1 MAGSKSTSESP
12 RETQPRLHAEEG
24 GPAPLPR
31 PSRGSGAA
39 SAAGVADTA
48 SGPPAEAAVSL
59 AHATLSRDGAG
70 QDSPPG
76 LPTLVAHFDSAQRL
90 RAVNEA
96 APSWFGKTAA
106 ALAGQTPEDLF
117 GAEFQDKLAP
127 FLDSTLAGNGA
138 TFETDSPAA
147 LPGSR
152 RLRHQYLPLKDSRG
166 RVTGFCAIVEDLTAA
181 GRRPPNSL
189 LQDSLAA
196 GAMGAWSWDLEQ
208 NVIACDDLVWQ
219 IFDPSAE
226 SGARFLD
233 GVHEEDRGRVT
244 QAMSRSVSGGGTHEV
259 TYRVVSEGRPV
270 RHVASRGS
278 VVETRDGRAVRMA
291 GVCFDITHRTRT
303 EEELRRLNAT
313 LEYQR
318 ATALSLMRDAEEEM
332 FRAAHA
338 REDVRRHQQFLDSI
352 VENIP
357 SMVFVKD
364 AEELRFLHA
373 NKATERLLGRSRDE
387 LIGKTEFDLLPE
399 EQAVMVTSIENQVI
413 QSKQEINI
421 PEQAVETAEQ
431 GKRILH
437 TRKLPI
443 LDEDGEPRYLLAISE
458 DITDRKLAEEAL
470 AKERSLLRTVIDN
483 VPDLIFAKDTRSR
496 FILNNRAFAQFVGVH
511 LAADALGRTDHDFF
525 PAELAEAYLADDQSV
540 MRGTT
545 QVVGK
550 EEPIIGPSGA
560 RRWISTTKVP
570 LKRPDGK
577 IIGLVGLSRDITEK
591 KKGAERMER
600 MVGELARS
608 NSELEQFAYV
618 ASHDLQEPLRKIQA
632 FSSRLRDRWGEQL
645 GDQGADYLN
654 RVENAAARMQVLIED
669 LLAYSRVT
677 SKAKPFVP
685 VELNEVAEGV
695 LSDLEARIERLS
707 ARVEVG
713 PLPQVAADP
722 IQMRQL
728 LQNLIGNALKFHR
741 KDSTPVVRLYAETP
755 QQTAE
760 SIGAAEFCR
769 IRVEDNGIGFEPKH
783 ATKIFQVFQRLHSR
797 NEYQG
802 SGIGLAVC
810 KKIVDRH
817 GGAIEALGT
826 PGQGAT
832 FVVTLPLKQANEG
845 EQAEGD
851 AESSD

>member
-1 MAGSKSTSESP
+1 MA
-12 RETQPRLHAEEG
+12 TQPR
-24 GPAPLPR
+24 P
-31 PSRGSGAA
+31 GAA
-39 SAAGVADTA
+39 DRQTADATRAFQRGDSPAAVAEIASSASAQ
-48 SGPPAEAAVSL
+48 AAVSL
-59 AHATLSRDGAG
+59 AQTVLSRGAAWE
-70 QDSPPG
+70 DPYSPG
-76 LPTLVAHFDSAQRL
+76 LPTLIAQLDSKQRL
-90 RAVNEA
+90 RAVNDA
-96 APSWFGKTAA
+96 APSWFGKPESE
-106 ALAGQTPEDLF
+106 LAGQTLQDLL
-117 GAEFQDKLAP
+117 GEEFQQKVGP
-127 FLDSTLAGNGA
+127 FLEQVLSGNAA
-138 TFETDSPAA
+138 TFESESS
-147 LPGSR
+147 LPLAGRR
-152 RLRHQYLPLKDSRG
+152 RLRHQLLPLRDARR
-166 RVTGFCAIVEDLTAA
+166 RVTGFCAIVEDLAA
-181 GRRPPNSL
+181 HGRP
-189 LQDSLAA
+189 QDDSPLRNALTA
-196 GAMGAWSWDLEQ
+196 GAVGAWTWDLEQ
-208 NVIACDDLVWQ
+208 NVILCDDHMWQ
-219 IFDPSAE
+219 MFEPVPE

-233 GVHEEDRGRVT
+233 SVHPEDHNRVT
-244 QAMSRSVSGGGTHEV
+244 QAMTRSVSGGGGHEV
-259 TYRVVSEGRPV
+259 VYRVVSEGRPA

-278 VVETRDGRAVRMA
+278 VVQMGNGRATRMA
-291 GVCFDITHRTRT
+291 GVCFDITHRMRT

-399 EQAVMVTSIENQVI
+399 EQASIVTRIEKEVI
-413 QSKQEINI
+413 RSKQEINI
-421 PEQAVETAEQ
+421 PEQVVDTAEQ

-443 LDEDGEPRYLLAISE
+443 LDDHGEPRYLLAISE

-483 VPDLIFAKDTRSR
+483 LPDFIFAKDTQSR
-496 FILNNRAFAQFVGVH
+496 FILNNRAHAQFVGASF
-511 LAADALGRTDHDFF
+511 AADVLGKSDQDFF
-525 PAELAEAYLADDQSV
+525 PRELAEGYFSDDQNV
-540 MRGTT
+540 MLGKE
-545 QVVGK
+545 QVVDK
-550 EEPIIGPSGA
+550 EEPILDRSGN
-560 RRWISTTKVP
+560 RRWFSTTKVP

-632 FSSRLRDRWGEQL
+632 FSSRLRDRWGELL

-669 LLAYSRVT
+669 LLSYSRVT

-685 VELNEVAEGV
+685 VELSDVAEGV

-707 ARVEVG
+707 ARVEVS

-722 IQMRQL
+722 TQMRQL

-741 KDSTPVVRLYAETP
+741 KDSTPVVKIHAELAGHDGVSAP
-755 QQTAE
+755 
-760 SIGAAEFCR
+760 GDGPAEFCR
-769 IRVEDNGIGFEPKH
+769 IHVEDNGIGFDPKH

-817 GGAIEALGT
+817 GGSIEALGR
-826 PGQGAT
+826 PGEGAT
-832 FVVTLPLKQANEG
+832 FVVTLPLKQATDG
-845 EQAEGD
+845 EQAGGD

>member
-1 MAGSKSTSESP
+1 MG
-12 RETQPRLHAEEG
+12 TQPCLESERGPVQSPGVLHRSGSSAGIAEI
-24 GPAPLPR
+24 P
-31 PSRGSGAA
+31 SGA
-39 SAAGVADTA
+39 S
-48 SGPPAEAAVSL
+48 AEAAVSL
-59 AHATLSRDGAG
+59 TQTVLGRGAVWD
-70 QDSPPG
+70 DSPPS
-76 LPTLVAHFDSAQRL
+76 LPTLIAQFDSKQRL

-96 APSWFGKTAA
+96 AQSWFGKPES
-106 ALAGQTPEDLF
+106 ALLGKTLQTLLGE
-117 GAEFQDKLAP
+117 EFQHRLGP
-127 FLDSTLAGNGA
+127 FLSQVLSGSAT
-138 TFETDSPAA
+138 TFETESPAI
-147 LPGSR
+147 LPGLR
-152 RLRHQYLPLKDSRG
+152 RLRHQYLPLRDSRG
-166 RVTGFCAIVEDLTAA
+166 RVGGFCAIVENITASGPRQADSPLRNALTA
-181 GRRPPNSL
+181 
-189 LQDSLAA
+189 
-196 GAMGAWSWDLEQ
+196 GAVGAWSWDLER
-208 NVIACDDLVWQ
+208 NVILCDDHMWQ
-219 IFDPSAE
+219 MFDALPEA
-226 SGARFLD
+226 GARFLD
-233 GVHEEDRGRVT
+233 SVHQEDHHRVT
-244 QAMSRSVSGGGTHEV
+244 QAMSRSVSGGGGHEV
-259 TYRVVSEGRPV
+259 IYRVVSDGRPT

-278 VVETRDGRAVRMA
+278 VVETRHGRATRMA
-291 GVCFDITHRTRT
+291 GVCFDITHRMRT

-399 EQAVMVTSIENQVI
+399 EQAVVVTSVENEVI
-413 QSKQEINI
+413 RSKQEINI
-421 PEQAVETAEQ
+421 PEQVVETAEQ

-443 LDEDGEPRYLLAISE
+443 LDDQGEPRYLLAISE

-483 VPDLIFAKDTRSR
+483 LPDFIFAKDTHCR
-496 FILNNRAFAQFVGVH
+496 FILNNRAHAQFVGASF
-511 LAADALGRTDHDFF
+511 AADVLGKSDQDFF
-525 PAELAEAYLADDQSV
+525 PPELAETYLQDDQNV
-540 MRGTT
+540 MHGKA

-550 EEPIIGPSGA
+550 EEPIVDRSGA
-560 RRWISTTKVP
+560 RRWISTTKLP

-591 KKGAERMER
+591 KKGAEKMER

-632 FSSRLRDRWGEQL
+632 FSSRLRDRWGELL
-645 GDQGADYLN
+645 GEQGADYLN

-685 VELNEVAEGV
+685 VELREVAEGV

-713 PLPQVAADP
+713 PLPSLAADP
-722 IQMRQL
+722 TQMRQL

-741 KDSTPVVRLYAETP
+741 KDSTPVVRIHAETP
-755 QQTAE
+755 EQTAG
-760 SIGAAEFCR
+760 SALGASVAEICR
-769 IRVEDNGIGFEPKH
+769 IRVEDNGIGFDPKH
-783 ATKIFQVFQRLHSR
+783 ASKIFQVFQRLHSR
-797 NEYQG
+797 SEYQG

-817 GGAIEALGT
+817 GGTIEALGR
-826 PGQGAT
+826 PGEGAT
-832 FVVTLPLKQANEG
+832 FIVTLPLKQANDG
-845 EQAEGD
+845 EQREEEPD
-851 AESSD
+851 SSD

>member
-1 MAGSKSTSESP
+1 MGAE
-12 RETQPRLHAEEG
+12 QRLHADER
-24 GPAPLPR
+24 GPAQSPR
-31 PSRGSGAA
+31 SFLGSG
-39 SAAGVADTA
+39 SGTTAGLADLA
-48 SGPPAEAAVSL
+48 SGVSAEAAAAL
-59 AHATLSRDGAG
+59 ARTVLTQGDHK
-70 QDSPPG
+70 QSPPLT
-76 LPTLVAHFDSAQRL
+76 LPARLAQFDSQQRL
-90 RAVNEA
+90 RSANEA
-96 APSWFGKTAA
+96 AQSWFGKPEGELLGQTLEG
-106 ALAGQTPEDLF
+106 LAGEKFYRELQVFVEQVL
-117 GAEFQDKLAP
+117 
-127 FLDSTLAGNGA
+127 SGNDT

-152 RLRHQYLPLKDSRG
+152 RLRHQYLPLREAG
-166 RVTGFCAIVEDLTAA
+166 GGVQGFCAIIEDIPVA
-181 GRRPPNSL
+181 GLPP
-189 LQDSLAA
+189 DSALSDALAA
-196 GAMGAWSWDLEQ
+196 GAVGAWSWDLIE
-208 NVIACDDLVWQ
+208 NVVVCDGHMWHM
-219 IFDPSAE
+219 FEPSSD

-233 GVHEEDRGRVT
+233 SVHPEDHSRVI
-244 QAMSRSVSGGGTHEV
+244 QSMSRAVAGGGTHEV
-259 TYRVVSEGRPV
+259 IYRVVSEGRPA

-278 VVETRDGRAVRMA
+278 LVETRKGRGVRVA
-291 GVCFDITHRTRT
+291 GVCFDITHRMRT

-357 SMVFVKD
+357 SMVYVKD

-373 NKATERLLGRSRDE
+373 NKATERLMGRSRDD
-387 LIGKTEFDLLPE
+387 LLGKTEFDLLPE
-399 EQAVMVTSIENQVI
+399 EQALLVTSVEAEVI
-413 QSKQEINI
+413 RSRQEINI
-421 PEQAVETAEQ
+421 PEQAVDTAEQ

-443 LDEDGEPRYLLAISE
+443 LDEDGEPRYLLAISD

-483 VPDLIFAKDTRSR
+483 LPDFIFAKDTQSR
-496 FILNNRAFAQFVGVH
+496 FILNNRAHAQFLGAGF
-511 LAADALGRTDHDFF
+511 AADVLGKSDQDFF
-525 PAELAEAYLADDQSV
+525 QPELAETYIDDDQNV
-540 MRGTT
+540 MQGRAH
-545 QVVGK
+545 VVGK
-550 EEPIIGPSGA
+550 EEPIVDRSGA

-600 MVGELARS
+600 MMGELARS

-645 GDQGADYLN
+645 GEQGADYLN

-685 VELNEVAEGV
+685 VELSEVVEGV
-695 LSDLEARIERLS
+695 LSDLEARIERLN

-713 PLPQVAADP
+713 ALPQVAADP

-741 KDSTPVVRLYAETP
+741 QDSTPVVKIHAETP
-755 QQTAE
+755 QETAGPATE
-760 SIGAAEFCR
+760 NHAAEFCR
-769 IRVEDNGIGFEPKH
+769 LRVEDNGIGFDPKH

-797 NEYQG
+797 TEYQG

-817 GGAIEALGT
+817 GGSIEALST

-832 FVVTLPLKQANEG
+832 FVVTLPLKQVNEG
-845 EQAEGD
+845 EPSEGD
-851 AESSD
+851 VDSYD

>member
-1 MAGSKSTSESP
+1 MG
-12 RETQPRLHAEEG
+12 TQPHLQAQEHRPQE
-24 GPAPLPR
+24 
-31 PSRGSGAA
+31 PSRLRRSGS
-39 SAAGVADTA
+39 SAGVANVDGGVSAEPAA
-48 SGPPAEAAVSL
+48 SIAQTV
-59 AHATLSRDGAG
+59 LSRATSCEDP
-70 QDSPPG
+70 QPLS
-76 LPTLVAHFDSAQRL
+76 LPTLIAHFDSKQRL
-90 RAVNEA
+90 RSVNEA
-96 APSWFGKTAA
+96 AERWFGKPES
-106 ALAGQTPEDLF
+106 ALVGQTLEDLL
-117 GAEFQDKLAP
+117 GKELQRELAP
-127 FLDSTLAGNGA
+127 FIEQALSGSTT
-138 TFETDSPAA
+138 TFESGSPSLVAGA
-147 LPGSR
+147 R
-152 RLRHQYLPLKDSRG
+152 RLRHQYLPLRDARR
-166 RVTGFCAIVEDLTAA
+166 RVGGFCAIVEDITATQRQWADSPLRNALTA
-181 GRRPPNSL
+181 
-189 LQDSLAA
+189 
-196 GAMGAWSWDLEQ
+196 GAVGAWSWDLDQ
-208 NVIACDDLVWQ
+208 NVIVCDDHMWEM
-219 IFDPSAE
+219 FDPSAE

-233 GVHEEDRGRVT
+233 SVHPEDQSRVQ
-244 QAMSRSVSGGGTHEV
+244 QAMNRSVWGGGAHEV
-259 TYRVVSEGRPV
+259 VYRVVSEGRPT

-278 VVETRDGRAVRMA
+278 MIESRHGRAIRVA
-291 GVCFDITHRTRT
+291 GVCFDITHRMRT

-399 EQAVMVTSIENQVI
+399 EQAVAVTSVENEVI
-413 QSKQEINI
+413 RSKQEINI
-421 PEQAVETAEQ
+421 PEQVVETAEQ

-443 LDEDGEPRYLLAISE
+443 LDENGEPRYLLAISE

-483 VPDLIFAKDTRSR
+483 LPDFIFAKDTQSR
-496 FILNNRAFAQFVGVH
+496 FILNNRAHAQFVGASF
-511 LAADALGRTDHDFF
+511 AADVLGRSDQDFF
-525 PAELAEAYLADDQSV
+525 PPELAEAYLQDDQNV
-540 MRGTT
+540 MNSKT
-545 QVVGK
+545 QVVDK
-550 EEPIIGPSGA
+550 EEPIVDRAGA

-645 GDQGADYLN
+645 GEQGADYLN

-685 VELNEVAEGV
+685 VDLSEVAVGV
-695 LSDLEARIERLS
+695 LSDLEARIERLN

-713 PLPQVAADP
+713 PLPQLAADP
-722 IQMRQL
+722 TQMRQL

-755 QQTAE
+755 EQ
-760 SIGAAEFCR
+760 AAAPDAGNLAADFCR
-769 IRVEDNGIGFEPKH
+769 IRVVDNGIGFDPKH

-817 GGAIEALGT
+817 GGTIEALSS

-832 FVVTLPLKQANEG
+832 FVVTLPLKQASDG
-845 EQAEGD
+845 EPREEEAGP
-851 AESSD
+851 SD

>member
-1 MAGSKSTSESP
+1 MAGSKATSESP
-12 RETQPRLHAEEG
+12 LGTQPCPSGEERGAGQAAHAFHG
-24 GPAPLPR
+24 GT
-31 PSRGSGAA
+31 A
-39 SAAGVADTA
+39 SSAGIADTA
-48 SGPPAEAAVSL
+48 SGAAAEAAVSL
-59 AHATLSRDGAG
+59 AQTLLRRGASWEG
-70 QDSPPG
+70 SPPS
-76 LPTLVAHFDSAQRL
+76 LPTLVAHFDSQQSL
-90 RAVNEA
+90 QAVNAA
-96 APSWFGKTAA
+96 APSWFGRPESELTGKT
-106 ALAGQTPEDLF
+106 LQQLF
-117 GAEFQDKLAP
+117 GEEFHQELEP
-127 FLDSTLAGNGA
+127 FVCEVLAGNAA
-138 TFETDSPAA
+138 TFETGSPAV
-147 LPGSR
+147 LRVTG
-152 RLRHQYLPLKDSRG
+152 RLRHQYLPLRDASG
-166 RVTGFCAIVEDLTAA
+166 RAIGFSAMVEDLTAA
-181 GRRPPNSL
+181 PPA
-189 LQDSLAA
+189 DSPLRDALAA

-208 NVIACDDLVWQ
+208 NVILCDDHLWH
-219 IFDPSAE
+219 IFDPAAE
-226 SGARFLD
+226 SGARFLES
-233 GVHEEDRGRVT
+233 VHEEDRTRVT

-278 VVETRDGRAVRMA
+278 VVETRGGRAVRVA
-291 GVCFDITHRTRT
+291 GVSFDITHRTRT

-399 EQAVMVTSIENQVI
+399 EQAVMVTSVESQVI

-421 PEQAVETAEQ
+421 PEQVVDTAEM

-443 LDEDGEPRYLLAISE
+443 LDEEGRPRYLLAISD

-483 VPDLIFAKDTRSR
+483 VPDLIFAKDTHSR
-496 FILNNRAFAQFVGVH
+496 FILNNRAFAQFVGVQ
-511 LAADALGRTDHDFF
+511 LAADALGRTDEDFF
-525 PAELAEAYLADDQSV
+525 PPELAEAYLADDRNV
-540 MRGTT
+540 MQGTA

-550 EEPIIGPSGA
+550 EEPIIDPSGA

-632 FSSRLRDRWGEQL
+632 FSSRLRDRWGEVL
-645 GDQGADYLN
+645 GDQGADYLH
-654 RVENAAARMQVLIED
+654 RVENAAARMQILIED

-685 VELNEVAEGV
+685 VELSEVAEGV

-755 QQTAE
+755 EQTAE
-760 SIGAAEFCR
+760 SDGAHDAAEFCR

-832 FVVTLPLKQANEG
+832 FVVTLPLKQAIDS
-845 EQAEGD
+845 EQPEGD
-851 AESSD
+851 AESSE

>member
-1 MAGSKSTSESP
+1 MG
-12 RETQPRLHAEEG
+12 TQPRLQTEERAAAQ
-24 GPAPLPR
+24 APRVLHR
-31 PSRGSGAA
+31 SG
-39 SAAGVADTA
+39 SAAGVAEIA
-48 SGPPAEAAVSL
+48 SGASAEGAVAL
-59 AHATLSRDGAG
+59 AQTVLSRGGTWEDG
-70 QDSPPG
+70 QPPS
-76 LPTLVAHFDSAQRL
+76 LPTLIAHLDSKQRL

-96 APSWFGKTAA
+96 AQNWFGKPESD
-106 ALAGQTPEDLF
+106 LVGQTLQNLLGE
-117 GAEFQDKLAP
+117 EFQRELGP
-127 FLDSTLAGNGA
+127 FVEQVLSGSA
-138 TFETDSPAA
+138 TSFETDSPSA
-147 LPGSR
+147 LPQSR
-152 RLRHQYLPLKDSRG
+152 RLRHHYLPLRDSRR
-166 RVTGFCAIVEDLTAA
+166 RVTGFFATIEDVTAA
-181 GRRPPNSL
+181 G
-189 LQDSLAA
+189 LQWADSPFRNALTA
-196 GAMGAWSWDLEQ
+196 GAVGAWSWDLDR
-208 NVIACDDLVWQ
+208 NVILCDEHMWQ
-219 IFDPSAE
+219 VFDPSPE
-226 SGARFLD
+226 ARFLD
-233 GVHEEDRGRVT
+233 RVHPDDQSRVT
-244 QAMSRSVSGGGTHEV
+244 QAVTRSVSGGGAHEV
-259 TYRVVSEGRPV
+259 IYRVVSEGRPT

-278 VVETRDGRAVRMA
+278 VVETRHGRATRMA
-291 GVCFDITHRTRT
+291 GVCFDITHRMRT

-387 LIGKTEFDLLPE
+387 LIGKTEFDLLSE
-399 EQAVMVTSIENQVI
+399 EQAAIVDRVEKEVI
-413 QSKQEINI
+413 RSKQEINI
-421 PEQAVETAEQ
+421 PEQIVETAEQ

-443 LDEDGEPRYLLAISE
+443 LDEQGEPRYLLAISE

-483 VPDLIFAKDTRSR
+483 LPDFIFAKDTQSR
-496 FILNNRAFAQFVGVH
+496 FILNNRAHSQFVGAIF
-511 LAADALGRTDHDFF
+511 AADVLGRSDQDFF
-525 PAELAEAYLADDQSV
+525 PSDLAEGYFRDDQNV
-540 MRGTT
+540 VLGKE
-545 QVVGK
+545 QVVDK
-550 EEPIIGPSGA
+550 EEPIVDRSGA

-632 FSSRLRDRWGEQL
+632 FSSRLRDRWGELL
-645 GDQGADYLN
+645 GEQGADYLN

-669 LLAYSRVT
+669 LLSYSRVT

-685 VELNEVAEGV
+685 VELSEVAEGV

-707 ARVEVG
+707 ARVEVS
-713 PLPQVAADP
+713 PLPQLAADP
-722 IQMRQL
+722 TQMRQL

-741 KDSTPVVRLYAETP
+741 KDSTPLVRIYAETP
-755 QQTAE
+755 DHTAA
-760 SIGAAEFCR
+760 AAEFCR
-769 IRVEDNGIGFEPKH
+769 LCVEDNGIGFDPKH

-817 GGAIEALGT
+817 GGTIEALGR
-826 PGQGAT
+826 PGEGAT
-832 FVVTLPLKQANEG
+832 FVVTLPLKQVSDG
-845 EQAEGD
+845 GRPGGD
-851 AESSD
+851 AESTD

>member
-1 MAGSKSTSESP
+1 MG
-12 RETQPRLHAEEG
+12 TQPGRHAGE
-24 GPAPLPR
+24 
-31 PSRGSGAA
+31 RGSAQTPRA
-39 SAAGVADTA
+39 VRRSAVGSPAGLADIP
-48 SGPPAEAAVSL
+48 SSDSAEAAASL
-59 AHATLSRDGAG
+59 AQTVVSRGVGWEDLS
-70 QDSPPG
+70 SPS
-76 LPTLVAHFDSAQRL
+76 LPILVAHLDSKQRL
-90 RAVNEA
+90 SAVNEA
-96 APSWFGKTAA
+96 AQSWFGKPQSD
-106 ALAGQTPEDLF
+106 LVGQTLENLL
-117 GAEFQDKLAP
+117 GEEFQRKLAP
-127 FLDSTLAGNGA
+127 FIEQVLSGSAAN
-138 TFETDSPAA
+138 FETESPPA

-152 RLRHQYLPLKDSRG
+152 RLRHQYLPLRDARG
-166 RVTGFCAIVEDLTAA
+166 RVGSFCAIVEDLASPGQA
-181 GRRPPNSL
+181 
-189 LQDSLAA
+189 DSALRDALTA

-208 NVIACDDLVWQ
+208 NVILCDDHLWR
-219 IFDPSAE
+219 IFDPSTE
-226 SGARFLD
+226 GARFLD
-233 GVHEEDRGRVT
+233 TVHPEDRGRVT
-244 QAMSRSVSGGGTHEV
+244 QAMSRSVSGGGTHEMV
-259 TYRVVSEGRPV
+259 YRVVSEGGTT

-278 VVETRDGRAVRMA
+278 VVEIRDGRAVRMA
-291 GVCFDITHRTRT
+291 GVCFDVTHRMRT

-399 EQAVMVTSIENQVI
+399 EQAVVVTSVENQVI
-413 QSKQEINI
+413 QTKQEISI
-421 PEQAVETAEQ
+421 PEQVVDTAEQ

-443 LDEDGEPRYLLAISE
+443 LDEQGEPRYLLAISE

-483 VPDLIFAKDTRSR
+483 LPDLIFAKDTQAR
-496 FILNNRAFAQFVGVH
+496 FILNNRAHAQFVGAH
-511 LAADALGRTDHDFF
+511 FAADVLGKSDQDLF
-525 PAELAEAYLADDQSV
+525 PPELAEAYLRDDQNV
-540 MRGTT
+540 MQGTE

-550 EEPIIGPSGA
+550 EEPIVDRSGA

-685 VELNEVAEGV
+685 VELSEVAEGV
-695 LSDLEARIERLS
+695 LSDLEARVERLS

-713 PLPQVAADP
+713 PLPRVAADP

-741 KDSTPVVRLYAETP
+741 KDSTPVVRIYAETP
-755 QQTAE
+755 DQTDGSGDCAL
-760 SIGAAEFCR
+760 AADFCR
-769 IRVEDNGIGFEPKH
+769 IRVEDNGIGFDPKH
-783 ATKIFQVFQRLHSR
+783 AAKIFQVFQRLHSR
-797 NEYQG
+797 TEYQG

-817 GGAIEALGT
+817 GGTIEALGS

-832 FVVTLPLKQANEG
+832 FVVTLPLKQASDG
-845 EQAEGD
+845 EQPEGD

>member
-1 MAGSKSTSESP
+1 MSSTAGLADMA
-12 RETQPRLHAEEG
+12 
-24 GPAPLPR
+24 
-31 PSRGSGAA
+31 SGA
-39 SAAGVADTA
+39 SAEAAAALSRTVLARSPAANRSQTPNLPTLIAQFDAGQCLQSVN
-48 SGPPAEAAVSL
+48 EAAVSW
-59 AHATLSRDGAG
+59 
-70 QDSPPG
+70 
-76 LPTLVAHFDSAQRL
+76 FDKP
-90 RAVNEA
+90 EA
-96 APSWFGKTAA
+96 A
-106 ALAGQTPEDLF
+106 LRGQTLQQLF
-117 GAEFQDKLAP
+117 GEECQRELRPSLEQAL
-127 FLDSTLAGNGA
+127 SGNA
-138 TFETDSPAA
+138 AVFETASPAGMPA
-147 LPGSR
+147 AG
-152 RLRHQYLPLKDSRG
+152 RLRHQYLPLRDEG
-166 RVTGFCAIVEDLTAA
+166 RAVGGFCAIVEDISTGPRRQDESPLHDALTASA
-181 GRRPPNSL
+181 I
-189 LQDSLAA
+189 
-196 GAMGAWSWDLEQ
+196 GAWNWDLVE
-208 NVIACDDLVWQ
+208 NVIVCDEHTWGMFEPAVE
-219 IFDPSAE
+219 F
-226 SGARFLD
+226 GARFLD
-233 GVHEEDRGRVT
+233 SVHAEDHNRVI

-259 TYRVVSEGRPV
+259 IYRVISEGRAA
-270 RHVASRGS
+270 RHVASRGAL
-278 VVETRDGRAVRMA
+278 VETRNGRGVRVA
-291 GVCFDITHRTRT
+291 GVCFDITHRMRT

-399 EQAVMVTSIENQVI
+399 EQALLVTSVENEVI
-413 QSKQEINI
+413 RSRQEINI
-421 PEQAVETAEQ
+421 PEQAVDTAEQ

-443 LDEDGEPRYLLAISE
+443 LDEDGEPRYLLAICD

-483 VPDLIFAKDTRSR
+483 LPDFIFAKDTHSR
-496 FILNNRAFAQFVGVH
+496 FILNNRAHAQFLGAGF
-511 LAADALGRTDHDFF
+511 AADVLGKSDQDFF
-525 PAELAEAYLADDQSV
+525 QPELAETYIDDDHNVVQ
-540 MRGTT
+540 GIT

-550 EEPIIGPSGA
+550 EEPIVDRSGA

-570 LKRPDGK
+570 LKRSDGK

-600 MVGELARS
+600 MMGELARS

-645 GDQGADYLN
+645 GEQGADYLN
-654 RVENAAARMQVLIED
+654 RVENAAARMQILIED

-685 VELNEVAEGV
+685 VELSEVVEGV
-695 LSDLEARIERLS
+695 LSDLEARIERLN

-722 IQMRQL
+722 TQMRQL

-741 KDSTPVVRLYAETP
+741 QDSTPVVRIHAEAP
-755 QQTAE
+755 GDGANDA
-760 SIGAAEFCR
+760 AAELCR
-769 IRVEDNGIGFEPKH
+769 IRVEDNGIGFDPKH
-783 ATKIFQVFQRLHSR
+783 AIKIFQVFQRLHSR

-817 GGAIEALGT
+817 GGTIEALSS

-832 FVVTLPLKQANEG
+832 FVVTLPLKQVQDSEPS
-845 EQAEGD
+845 EGD
-851 AESSD
+851 ADSYD

>member
-1 MAGSKSTSESP
+1 MAGSKATSESP
-12 RETQPRLHAEEG
+12 TGTEPRLQEDEHASAQRSFLGALSSTAGLADLASSAAAEAAG
-24 GPAPLPR
+24 LLGRTLLT
-31 PSRGSGAA
+31 RGSGA
-39 SAAGVADTA
+39 
-48 SGPPAEAAVSL
+48 SL
-59 AHATLSRDGAG
+59 AEIPNLSD
-70 QDSPPG
+70 
-76 LPTLVAHFDSAQRL
+76 LVMQFDVEQRL
-90 RAVNEA
+90 QSVNEA
-96 APSWFGKTAA
+96 SQEWFNQAESVLLGQGLERLLGDGLHQELQPFVEQV
-106 ALAGQTPEDLF
+106 LAGSPV
-117 GAEFQDKLAP
+117 
-127 FLDSTLAGNGA
+127 S
-138 TFETDSPAA
+138 FETGGSPQLSGA
-147 LPGSR
+147 R
-152 RLRHQYLPLKDSRG
+152 RLRHRYLPLRDAQRG
-166 RVTGFCAIVEDLTAA
+166 VHGFCAIVEDVSGGGRQPDSPLRDALTA
-181 GRRPPNSL
+181 
-189 LQDSLAA
+189 
-196 GAMGAWSWDLEQ
+196 GAVGAWSWDLGS
-208 NVIACDDLVWQ
+208 NVILCDEHMWQ
-219 IFDPSAE
+219 MFEPAAE
-226 SGARFLD
+226 SAARFLD
-233 GVHEEDRGRVT
+233 SVHPEDHSRVI
-244 QAMSRSVSGGGTHEV
+244 QALSRSVSGGGTHEV
-259 TYRVVSEGRPV
+259 IFRVVSENRAA

-278 VVETRDGRAVRMA
+278 LVDTGDGRSLRVA
-291 GVCFDITHRTRT
+291 GVCFDISHRMRT

-399 EQAVMVTSIENQVI
+399 EQALLVTSVENEVVR
-413 QSKQEINI
+413 SKQEINI
-421 PEQAVETAEQ
+421 PEQVVDTAEQ

-443 LDEDGEPRYLLAISE
+443 LDENGDPRYLLAISD

-483 VPDLIFAKDTRSR
+483 LPDFIFAKDTHSR
-496 FILNNRAFAQFVGVH
+496 FILNNRAHAQFLGAGF
-511 LAADALGRTDHDFF
+511 AADVLGKSDHDFF
-525 PAELAEAYLADDQSV
+525 QSELAETYIEDDQNV
-540 MRGTT
+540 MQSRAE
-545 QVVGK
+545 VVGK
-550 EEPIIGPSGA
+550 EEPIVDRSGA

-600 MVGELARS
+600 MMSELARS

-645 GDQGADYLN
+645 GEQGADYLN
-654 RVENAAARMQVLIED
+654 RVENAAARMQILIED

-685 VELNEVAEGV
+685 VELSEVVEGV
-695 LSDLEARIERLS
+695 LSDLEARIERLN
-707 ARVEVG
+707 AKVEVD
-713 PLPQVAADP
+713 PLPEVAADP

-741 KDSTPVVRLYAETP
+741 PDSTPLVKIRTETVEP
-755 QQTAE
+755 ASGSE
-760 SIGAAEFCR
+760 AHGAQFCR
-769 IRVEDNGIGFEPKH
+769 IRVEDNGIGFDPKH
-783 ATKIFQVFQRLHSR
+783 AGKIFQVFQRLHSR

-817 GGAIEALGT
+817 GGTIEALSS
-826 PGQGAT
+826 PGEGAT
-832 FVVTLPLKQANEG
+832 FVVTLPLTQANDS
-845 EQAEGD
+845 EQSDGD
-851 AESSD
+851 ADLYD